1 MNKMLVF
8 IIFEGLEGFGKII
21 VINEV
26 YYRLVK
32 DYDVIMIRE
41 LGGVFIGE
49 EICKI
54 VLEGNDMDIRI
65 EVMLF
70 VVFRREYFVLKVILV
85 LKEGKVVLCD
95 RYIDSLLVY

>member
-8 IIFEGLEGFGKII
+8 IIFEGLEGLGKII

-95 RYIDSLLVY
+95 CYIDSLLVY